1 MPTDV
6 GDTHMNVETAYRWRK
21 QLVWGLSLIAIGSA
35 VLLERADT
43 ALYASKHAGRNRISS
58 AEDLQRAA

>member
-1 MPTDV
+1 MTISAGFAIRRPGETPT
-6 GDTHMNVETAYRWRK
+6 
-21 QLVWGLSLIAIGSA
+21 L
-35 VLLERADT
+35 LLERADT